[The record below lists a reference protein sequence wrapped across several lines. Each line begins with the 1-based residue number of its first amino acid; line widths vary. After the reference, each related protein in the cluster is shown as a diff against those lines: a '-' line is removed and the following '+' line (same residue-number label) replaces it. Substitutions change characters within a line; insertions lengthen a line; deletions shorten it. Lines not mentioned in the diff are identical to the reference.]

1 MPTPENL
8 VPLSCDV
15 PVSWRDMRIDEVE
28 GGIPELQVDLR
39 EYGGPAFRVRL
50 APDAL
55 RALVDGLAGVAPPPP
70 GEVRLVIRMDASEL
84 VNVLLARADRAAVP
98 VLPPGGQHGS

>member
-1 MPTPENL
+1 MPDDL
-8 VPLSCDV
+8 VPLSSDIV
-15 PVSWRDMRIDEVE
+15 VTWRDMRIDEVE

-50 APDAL
+50 APDAV

-70 GEVRLVIRMDASEL
+70 GEVRVVMRMEASEL
-84 VNVLLARADRAAVP
+84 VNALLARAERAAGP